1 MRALGLLLLAVVAC
15 TPDFAAQSDVTD
27 LRILAVQA
35 DPPEAQYDS
44 GSSPPTVD
52 PVVITV
58 LAADPR
64 SSSSMTMTFQLC
76 APTDSRRCDD
86 GPATDPVVRAL
97 SPTKLH
103 VSPAAL
109 LQALAADDL
118 KGFGGV
124 RVQFSFSVDDG
135 DARGP
140 AYGSKVLL
148 FSPRGGTPNRNPV
161 IEDLQLTQAG
171 VSFGPGTVAPEA
183 TLELP
188 LGAEIG
194 LRPRITEGSRER
206 YATVDYRGNPVTLLE
221 QPRYSFF
228 VTPGAEIGV
237 DNADEPL
244 EGIAAPPDGLSWI
257 AARKEGATG
266 TLWIVVR
273 DGRGGESWARFSWK
287 AVAATPNAWQP
298 PGGHARPVHR

>member
-1 MRALGLLLLAVVAC
+1 MRALVLLLSAALAC
-15 TPDFAAQSDVTD
+15 TPDFAAQSDVSD
-27 LRILAVQA
+27 LRVLAVQA
-35 DPPEAQYDS
+35 EPPEAQYDAQ
-44 GSSPPTVD
+44 SSPPTVD
-52 PVVITV
+52 PVVVTV

-64 SSSSMTMTFQLC
+64 SSSPMTMTFQLC

-97 SPTKLH
+97 SPTILE
-103 VSPAAL
+103 VPPAAL

-124 RVQFSFSVDDG
+124 RVQFSFSIDDG

-140 AYGSKVLL
+140 TYGSKVLL
-148 FSPRGGTPNRNPV
+148 FSPRGGSPNRNPR
-161 IEDLQLTQAG
+161 IDDLQLTQAG
-171 VSFGPGTVAPEA
+171 VAFGPGAVPPET

-188 LGAEIG
+188 LDVEIG
-194 LRPRITEGSRER
+194 LRPRLAQGSREQ
-206 YATVDYRGNPVTLLE
+206 YATVDYRGNPVTLEE

-237 DNADEPL
+237 DNADEPID
-244 EGIAAPPDGLSWI
+244 GVAPPDGLSWI
-257 AARKEGATG
+257 AARKADATG

-273 DGRGGESWARFSWK
+273 DGRGGESWAKFSWK
-287 AVAATPNAWQP
+287 SVAATPSASRP
-298 PGGHARPVHR
+298 PAARARPARP

>member
-1 MRALGLLLLAVVAC
+1 MRALLLASLVVAAAC
-15 TPDFAAQSDVTD
+15 TPDFAAASDVGD

-35 DPPEAQYDS
+35 EPPEAQYDA
-44 GSSPPTVD
+44 SSTPPTVD
-52 PVVITV
+52 QMVVTV

-64 SSSSMTMTFQLC
+64 AANPMTMTFQLC

-97 SPTKLH
+97 SPTPLQ
-103 VSPAAL
+103 VPATAL
-109 LQALAADDL
+109 LNAIAADDL

-135 DARGP
+135 DPGGP
-140 AYGSKVLL
+140 VYGSKVLL
-148 FSPRGGTPNRNPV
+148 FSPRGGVPNRNPV
-161 IEDLQLTQAG
+161 IQDLLLTQAG
-171 VSFGPGTVAPEA
+171 VAFGPGTVAPEA

-188 LGAEIG
+188 LGVEIG
-194 LRPRITEGSRER
+194 LRPRVAPGSREQ
-206 YATVDYRGNPVTLLE
+206 YTTVDYRGNTVTLEE

-237 DNADEPL
+237 DRADEPL
-244 EGIAAPPDGLSWI
+244 DGVAPPDGLSWI
-257 AARKEGATG
+257 AARAAGAAG

-287 AVAATPNAWQP
+287 AVAATPSASRP
-298 PGGHARPVHR
+298 LAGRARPVRP